1 MDDEL
6 SEYTFDEIKIG
17 LTKQFQITITESMVD
32 DFAKLVGDFS
42 PIHMDQDYAS
52 TTTFQKRVVHGM
64 LLASF
69 LSKIDGMYLPGK
81 HALHFS
87 QSLKFVNSST
97 INEKVTVKGEV
108 LDKSTAAKIITI
120 KTTIINESKK
130 IIVDGTACV
139 KVRDN

>member
-6 SEYTFDEIKIG
+6 SEYTFDEIEIG
-17 LTKQFQITITESMVD
+17 LTKQFQITITETMVD
-32 DFAKLVGDFS
+32 DFAKLSGDFNPLHTDS
-42 PIHMDQDYAS
+42 EYAVS
-52 TTTFQKRVVHGM
+52 SGFHGRVCHGM
-64 LLASF
+64 LLGSF
-69 LSKIDGMYLPGK
+69 FSRLIGMYLPGK

-108 LDKSTAAKIITI
+108 LDKSTATKIITI